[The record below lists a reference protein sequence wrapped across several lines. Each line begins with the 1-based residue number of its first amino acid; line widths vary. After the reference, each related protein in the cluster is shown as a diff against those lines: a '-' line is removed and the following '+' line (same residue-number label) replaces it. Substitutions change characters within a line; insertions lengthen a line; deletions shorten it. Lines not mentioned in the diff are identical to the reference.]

1 MTAAITSNFKM
12 NHTSV
17 TRQTMSY
24 YDRISGWTHVQI
36 CQAQVPKQL
45 SITLLEVKNLFITD
59 FLLVTQESHMNI
71 CLKSEDLHHFF
82 NNIYLLLGGG
92 FLRLATRSE
101 LSPVRA
107 VRGCLVAWPGL
118 AS

>member
-1 MTAAITSNFKM
+1 MTVTMTAAITSNFKM

-45 SITLLEVKNLFITD
+45 SITLLEVKNLFITE
-59 FLLVTQESHMNI
+59 FLLVTQ
-71 CLKSEDLHHFF
+71 
-82 NNIYLLLGGG
+82 
-92 FLRLATRSE
+92 
-101 LSPVRA
+101 
-107 VRGCLVAWPGL
+107 
-118 AS
+118 